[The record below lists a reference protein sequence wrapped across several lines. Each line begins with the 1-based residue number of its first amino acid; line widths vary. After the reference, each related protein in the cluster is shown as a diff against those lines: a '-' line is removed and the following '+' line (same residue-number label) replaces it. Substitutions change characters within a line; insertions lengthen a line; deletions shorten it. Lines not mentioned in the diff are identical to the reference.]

1 MPFNNDYTDEYNLSG
16 TTPSNLL
23 PNALSSAT
31 MPTGNRN
38 TLFAQANNPLASNIS
53 DNVGVTPSTPTEPK
67 PLPSTPLATQK
78 PSFKDFFKNLG
89 VDKKQALNMALLSAG
104 FNMMS
109 NAGRSYD
116 RPVSTF
122 GLLGEAGQQGM
133 NTYQSALTNA
143 RQEQTNALRNALLQG
158 QIEGIPQQQALLQAQ
173 VESIPL
179 QQAHLEAQTK
189 ALENKPAGDLT
200 PTGLAVKAA
209 SGDPIAIKAMELSR
223 TGQTATPYSVFY
235 QGQKQKYPEK
245 TDYDISKDWIDYQK
259 DINGQY
265 KPSEYNTF
273 YQGLKQDNP
282 DITDSEISRKWVEYT
297 QNKGLNTYQTVQTA
311 GALRN
316 EIKNNPYVKE
326 FQDINTKFSVM
337 EKALDESKVTG
348 DLIATDQALITLF
361 NKMTDPESVVRES
374 EYARTPDD
382 ASLMNRLKG
391 RIGKLQK
398 GGAGL
403 TNEDRQ
409 ALYTM
414 ANKFYD
420 VYSKNYDE
428 TVKNYKELAKASGI
442 KENLIGIPYERKA
455 EIKAKQ
461 PSRMVYNPATGEI
474 E

>member
-31 MPTGNRN
+31 MPIGNRN

-143 RQEQTNALRNALLQG
+143 RQEQTNALHNALLQG
-158 QIEGIPQQQALLQAQ
+158 QIEA
-173 VESIPL
+173 IPL
-179 QQAHLEAQTK
+179 QQAHLEATTK

-223 TGQTATPYSVFY
+223 VGNTSGLSLFPLFSKFYPDIAERINSGKFSEEDRYVAQKFLQDNAPSVARGVDAEGNIIYTPTKYTDMIAPVTQTTTGDSQKNKVIGDIQPFVKTPVPASNVVANADLNTMAREARYLVNTFNPDYTGWWDANISKY
-235 QGQKQKYPEK
+235 KQKTIGIPTEE
-245 TDYDISKDWIDYQK
+245 TNFRQ
-259 DINGQY
+259 
-265 KPSEYNTF
+265 T
-273 YQGLKQDNP
+273 LDNMRNYIMKLRSGAV
-282 DITDSEISRKWVEYT
+282 ITDSE
-297 QNKGLNTYQTVQTA
+297 
-311 GALRN
+311 ALRLEHELPGIN
-316 EIKNNPYVKE
+316 EADKTVKDKLANFAKITE
-326 FQDINTKFSVM
+326 
-337 EKALDESKVTG
+337 
-348 DLIATDQALITLF
+348 DLLNSRTQALGAAGYRR
-361 NKMTDPESVVRES
+361 PSVVPGQTEAQQRKPLSAFE
-374 EYARTPDD
+374 
-382 ASLMNRLKG
+382 
-391 RIGKLQK
+391 GK
-398 GGAGL
+398 
-403 TNEDRQ
+403 
-409 ALYTM
+409 
-414 ANKFYD
+414 
-420 VYSKNYDE
+420 
-428 TVKNYKELAKASGI
+428 
-442 KENLIGIPYERKA
+442 
-455 EIKAKQ
+455 
-461 PSRMVYNPATGEI
+461 
-474 E
+474 